1 MFRRRLSPRHRRS
14 SIHAARDSV
23 WWVRRRER
31 RRERARIAA
40 RLRNAPK
47 LGIAFDYFDAM
58 FFFADYIGSFLLFLY
73 ACCGVEGPIDRRLT
87 YLLALFMCVLYAI
100 REALEFFKH
109 LDEDNDA
116 HECVYY
122 YPKLYLLSLGM
133 MFFLSLCTALYILN
147 FKDVPHDSFAY
158 CGIVLFLIVL
168 YGPGAVLR
176 IHFFVSSLEGSGQGL
191 VSRYYALRTRMS
203 NIVAHSKMGHL
214 AGEVSPFLTFLS
226 KRGGADP
233 RHDSPFSHVTQAR
246 QNPLLFLS
254 LWNNVIEPEI
264 QGIIGE
270 RGVECDDLV
279 AARDRIYAAYLDF
292 NSYCKSAYYQD
303 DAVLIDRHQIA
314 ACLTYAVLVAEPLA
328 VDSTLASERSY
339 YANERLAFTL
349 ACSTLVSFLVQYYF
363 DRMEAGFSNRAEY
376 LRIRA
381 ARNRLLQEGIA
392 VPMTVPNEDS
402 YPMTLYRC
410 LRFTVAEGSFNP
422 LSLASLYYLLENAT
436 VEKQLYGEMRAYYS
450 ADGREGEI

>member
-1 MFRRRLSPRHRRS
+1 MFRRRLSPRPRRS
-14 SIHAARDSV
+14 SIHTARDSV

-40 RLRNAPK
+40 HLRNAPK

-109 LDEDNDA
+109 LDEDNEA

-147 FKDVPHDSFAY
+147 FKDGPGDALVYRWIA
-158 CGIVLFLIVL
+158 LFLIVL

-191 VSRYYALRTRMS
+191 VSSYYALRNWMG
-203 NIVAHSKMGHL
+203 NVAAHSKMGYL
-214 AGEVSPFLTFLS
+214 AGGASPLLSFLS
-226 KRGGADP
+226 KRGSDIHE
-233 RHDSPFSHVTQAR
+233 HDSPFSHVTQAR

-264 QGIIGE
+264 QGLIRE
-270 RGVECDDLV
+270 RGVRCDDLT
-279 AARDRIYAAYLDF
+279 AARDRIYAAYLYF
-292 NSYCKSAYYQD
+292 SSYCRSAYYQD
-303 DAVLIDRHQIA
+303 DAALIDRHQIA
-314 ACLTYAVLVAEPLA
+314 ACLTYAVLVAEPLM
-328 VDSTLASERSY
+328 VDSALATEKSY

-349 ACSTLVSFLVQYYF
+349 ACSTMVSFLVQYHS
-363 DRMEAGFSNRAEY
+363 DRIHAGIADHDEY
-376 LRIRA
+376 QKIGA
-381 ARNRLLQEGIA
+381 ARNKLLQEGIA
-392 VPMTVPNEDS
+392 VPKTVPNEDS

-410 LRFTVAEGSFNP
+410 FRFTAAEGSFNL

-436 VEKQLYGEMRAYYS
+436 VGKQLYGEMRSYYS
-450 ADGREGEI
+450 FVAEEV